1 MMDSIEALHQAAFL
15 QAVFGQSD
23 CIAGAAQPLDVGLAS
38 YRNNSSLNASRAMSL
53 MFPAVYALLG
63 EEDFYPLARLH
74 WLAQPPQRGDW
85 SQYGADFGVWIA
97 DNNPGGVLNA
107 LPFLPDL
114 ARLDDA
120 LSRCQDAA
128 NATADLGT
136 LALLEQDPATLRI
149 VMHPS
154 VGVLDSAY
162 DVTSY
167 RAALLQDSA
176 PELDPE
182 PEHVRRVACVTVIA
196 RLDWRATATPI
207 KAGDAAFVRQCLVGA
222 TVLQAHDAATAID
235 AHFDAAQW
243 LSQAIP
249 AQWLLRVENVK
260 AF

>member
-1 MMDSIEALHQAAFL
+1 MTNSIEAQYQAAL
-15 QAVFGQSD
+15 MQALFRRSD
-23 CIAGAAQPLDVGLAS
+23 DVSGAAQPLDMGLAS
-38 YRNNSSLNASRAMSL
+38 YRNNGSLNASRALSL
-53 MFPAVYALLG
+53 IFPAVSALLG
-63 EEDFYPLARLH
+63 EDDFYPLARLH

-85 SQYGADFGVWIA
+85 SQYGADFGDWIA

-128 NATADLGT
+128 NAAADLST

-149 VMHPS
+149 VLHPS

-162 DVTSY
+162 DVVSY
-167 RAALLQDSA
+167 RAELLQGSTPA
-176 PELDPE
+176 VPQ
-182 PEHVRRVACVTVIA
+182 RVACATVIA

-207 KAGDAAFVRQCLVGA
+207 KAADAAFVRQCLLGA
-222 TVLQAHDAATAID
+222 TVLQAHDAATAVD
-235 AHFDAAQW
+235 ANFDAAQW

-249 AQWLLRVENVK
+249 VQWLLRVENLK
-260 AF
+260 AI

>member
-1 MMDSIEALHQAAFL
+1 MQALFRRSD
-15 QAVFGQSD
+15 AV
-23 CIAGAAQPLDVGLAS
+23 AGAAKPLDVGLAS
-38 YRNNSSLNASRAMSL
+38 YRNNGSLNASRAMSL

-63 EEDFYPLARLH
+63 EDDFYSLARLH

-85 SQYGADFGVWIA
+85 SQYGADFGDWIA

-107 LPFLPDL
+107 LPFFPDL

-128 NATADLGT
+128 NATPDSST

-149 VMHPS
+149 VLHPS

-162 DVTSY
+162 ELVNY
-167 RAALLQDSA
+167 RVALLQGGTPAA
-176 PELDPE
+176 PQC
-182 PEHVRRVACVTVIA
+182 VACNAVIA

-207 KAGDAAFVRQCLVGA
+207 KAADAAFVRQCLLGA
-222 TVLQAHDAATAID
+222 TVLQAHDSAVAVD
-235 AHFDAAQW
+235 ENFDAAQW

-249 AQWLLRVENVK
+249 AQWLLHVAHVK
-260 AF
+260 

>member
-1 MMDSIEALHQAAFL
+1 MMDSIEALHQTAFL
-15 QAVFGQSD
+15 QAVFRQSD
-23 CIAGAAQPLDVGLAS
+23 SITGAAQPLDVGLAS
-38 YRNNSSLNASRAMSL
+38 YRNNGSLNASRAMSL

-63 EEDFYPLARLH
+63 EDDFYPLARMH

-85 SQYGADFGVWIA
+85 SQYGADFGDWIA
-97 DNNPGGVLNA
+97 DNNPGAVLNA

-120 LSRCQDAA
+120 LSRCQDAT
-128 NATADLGT
+128 NAAADLST

-162 DVTSY
+162 DVASY
-167 RAALLQDSA
+167 RAALMQRRA
-176 PELDPE
+176 PELEPE
-182 PEHVRRVACVTVIA
+182 PARRAACVTVIA
-196 RLDWRATATPI
+196 RLDWRATATSI
-207 KAGDAAFVRQCLVGA
+207 KAVDAAFVRQCLRGA
-222 TVLQAHDAATAID
+222 TVLQAHDAAMAID

-260 AF
+260 AI